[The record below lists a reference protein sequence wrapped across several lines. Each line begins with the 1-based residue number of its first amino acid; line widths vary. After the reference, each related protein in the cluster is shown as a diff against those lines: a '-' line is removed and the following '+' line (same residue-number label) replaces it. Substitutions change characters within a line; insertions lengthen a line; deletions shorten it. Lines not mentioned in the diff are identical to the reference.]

1 MIIVLT
7 SPKERYRLSFVEKS
21 RRDYVQISR
30 KWRQVVQLFLTFFK
44 IGAFTFGGGYAMIA
58 LMEREVVDKRHWITE
73 EDVMDIITIAESTPG
88 VIAVNSATFIG
99 YKTAGFWGAFF
110 ATLGV
115 VIPSFTVIFI
125 ISLFFLEFKSLT
137 GI

>member
-1 MIIVLT
+1 
-7 SPKERYRLSFVEKS
+7 
-21 RRDYVQISR
+21 
-30 KWRQVVQLFLTFFK
+30 
-44 IGAFTFGGGYAMIA
+44 MIA

-125 ISLFFLEFKSLT
+125 ISLFFLELKNRLLCV
-137 GI
+137 